1 MHLHGDMDNSKHRPG
16 DEQALT
22 TSGPVQV
29 DNVQKSAILS
39 EIEVQKEEFMASVQ
53 PGDTVNGTVHKLTDF
68 GAFVYLQSL
77 DGQMHGVEVL
87 LPPDSDLFVTVT
99 SLWEGCLGW
108 QCTRVSAVMEPQWR
122 SMMWRCS
129 PCQGK

>member
-1 MHLHGDMDNSKHRPG
+1 M
-16 DEQALT
+16 
-22 TSGPVQV
+22 QV

-99 SLWEGCLGW
+99 SL
-108 QCTRVSAVMEPQWR
+108 
-122 SMMWRCS
+122 
-129 PCQGK
+129 